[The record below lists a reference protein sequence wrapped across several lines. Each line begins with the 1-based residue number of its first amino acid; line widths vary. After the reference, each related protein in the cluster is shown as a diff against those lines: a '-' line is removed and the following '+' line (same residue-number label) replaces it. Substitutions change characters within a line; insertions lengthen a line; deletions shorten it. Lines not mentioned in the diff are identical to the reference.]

1 MSNKT
6 NKSSNKTGGTH
17 RVPAASLNN
26 RVINDLLFVY
36 NNRDMYINEKG
47 YLQKLIELLNDLGYY
62 KNNKSLFS

>member
-1 MSNKT
+1 M
-6 NKSSNKTGGTH
+6 
-17 RVPAASLNN
+17 PAASLNN